1 MSLQPMGYSGFCE
14 KEEIEGIPNGGEMKE
29 QKEDVKENVRGG
41 RTEKSCKQNWNHLGI
56 TFS

>member
-1 MSLQPMGYSGFCE
+1 MGYSGFCE